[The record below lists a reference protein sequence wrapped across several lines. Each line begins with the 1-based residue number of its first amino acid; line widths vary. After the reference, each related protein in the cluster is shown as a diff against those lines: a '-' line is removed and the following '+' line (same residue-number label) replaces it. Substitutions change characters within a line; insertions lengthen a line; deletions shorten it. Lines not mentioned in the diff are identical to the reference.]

1 MSTVN
6 RRTFLGVSMA
16 GLAALGNQT
25 KAMAALPCATASVP
39 SGLVVDCS
47 VGRNVQLF
55 LKNQNLFGLAGVVSM
70 TTVQSALGNY
80 AGGSLF
86 LYPWLKTPDGRPA
99 RIAQLSQYQA
109 FLPGPIPA
117 NPLPNFGA
125 PLDEQLCTYALQ
137 APSQDFI
144 GFAVDVPLSSR
155 GGLSWYSTVDS
166 VAGQTV
172 GVDWSSSNLNGPWFG
187 GSQAIPAD
195 DACGGDQWRKLIVAG
210 LRQAATMA
218 C

>member
-1 MSTVN
+1 M
-6 RRTFLGVSMA
+6 
-16 GLAALGNQT
+16 
-25 KAMAALPCATASVP
+25 
-39 SGLVVDCS
+39 
-47 VGRNVQLF
+47 
-55 LKNQNLFGLAGVVSM
+55 
-70 TTVQSALGNY
+70 GNY

-155 GGLSWYSTVDS
+155 GDLSWYSTVDS

-195 DACGGDQWRKLIVAG
+195 DDVRRRSMAKADCCRPAAGRDHGLLTQAGGTLYR
-210 LRQAATMA
+210 RQSDGTQ
-218 C
+218 